1 MSYNPDFAKLTP
13 NELID
18 FLRGE
23 VDGAADD
30 VDYLLSWV
38 YAVACMRDDARRE
51 VDTLRAKLDKVR
63 RVQRWDMEPVP
74 VRIDEADIIIERADD
89 GEYVEWDD
97 IEAIIGEDGEA

>member
-23 VDGAADD
+23 LDGAEDD
-30 VDYLLSWV
+30 ADYLLSWV

-63 RVQRWDMEPVP
+63 NASRWEPIHCGSGDYVSWS
-74 VRIDEADIIIERADD
+74 DIS
-89 GEYVEWDD
+89 
-97 IEAIIGEDGEA
+97 AIIGEGEEI

>member
-1 MSYNPDFAKLTP
+1 MDIIETFTVYVHMSRVKAAERGYGITMSYNPDFAKLTP

-23 VDGAADD
+23 LDGAADN

-51 VDTLRAKLDKVR
+51 VDSLRAKLEAALKEINFLNCHEER
-63 RVQRWDMEPVP
+63 TQRTS
-74 VRIDEADIIIERADD
+74 
-89 GEYVEWDD
+89 
-97 IEAIIGEDGEA
+97 